1 METVKEIAT
10 RERAEDA
17 LRHSEQL
24 YRTIFENSDDGF
36 MLVEPVYNEIGD
48 ARDIRFLKLNSA
60 YEHQTGAKEADV
72 LGKKASDV
80 VPELEPT
87 VISLSVEVAKNGK
100 STHAENY
107 DKYSNKWYDTQFIP
121 FSEGQ
126 VGILFRDITERK
138 TAEETLKEAEEKF
151 KNMIEQSPDVF
162 GLYDKDFFLIQ
173 VNLAWDKLWEVP
185 RELAIGKWNPLQSK
199 QVSDIGWIPLIKRA
213 YAGETVDVPE
223 IEFDPSLEPLTMGKG
238 RKRWI
243 KSIIYPIKNIQGE
256 VQNIVMM
263 HQDITDRKLLEK
275 QLEDKERLAV
285 IGQTAGMVGH
295 DIRNPLQAV
304 LSDTYILKDELSAM
318 PECKTKEG
326 VAESIDDIEKNV
338 AYINK
343 IVQDLQDYSR
353 PIAPEIKEAN
363 LSKIFV
369 DIFKI
374 VNVPDSIKLSV
385 SVKDAEK
392 IKTDPMLLQRAFTNI
407 VTNAI
412 QAMPDGG
419 NLEINGRCRSNRVI
433 VSISDTGIGIP
444 EEVKSKVFL
453 PMITTKAKGQGFG
466 LAVAKRIIEAL
477 KGTIT
482 FESEKGKGTRF
493 IIELP
498 SDGLLKKNV

>member
-1 METVKEIAT
+1 MAIPTAVFLYNDYSLFGTSSLFYVLTALRLGLLAFALLLIFYLNKIKNHQLYEKTITAWLILAVLSVSFVALTRPAIFIPFQTILIAVYVLVIWIVIPNLFRNQLILSLILTLSQIAAILTNAGSMSLSMLLTTILSLVLAYGIGFSSSWLMKGCRMETVKEIAT

-162 GLYDKDFFLIQ
+162 GLYDFKHFFLIQ

-318 PECKTKEG
+318 PE
-326 VAESIDDIEKNV
+326 
-338 AYINK
+338 
-343 IVQDLQDYSR
+343 VQNQ
-353 PIAPEIKEAN
+353 
-363 LSKIFV
+363 
-369 DIFKI
+369 
-374 VNVPDSIKLSV
+374 
-385 SVKDAEK
+385 
-392 IKTDPMLLQRAFTNI
+392 
-407 VTNAI
+407 
-412 QAMPDGG
+412 
-419 NLEINGRCRSNRVI
+419 GRRS
-433 VSISDTGIGIP
+433 
-444 EEVKSKVFL
+444 
-453 PMITTKAKGQGFG
+453 
-466 LAVAKRIIEAL
+466 
-477 KGTIT
+477 
-482 FESEKGKGTRF
+482 
-493 IIELP
+493 
-498 SDGLLKKNV
+498 